1 MNMAGKPK
9 LLVVSHVL
17 PFPRNAGQ
25 NQRVYFTLA
34 AARTTFH
41 VSFLTVAASAKR
53 DAVRRQ
59 LLELCDDAIVLPARY
74 HAGTAARMLH
84 HLVGMGYAAA
94 RGLKL
99 SNYVVG
105 ALEFTPNRVAT
116 ALDGRTFDAA
126 LFEYWHAYKAADALR
141 SQGIPTVLDMHDI
154 LWRSFERQWTR
165 WRFVPAAI
173 KQRYV
178 QAYRAREEES
188 WRRFDALIAI
198 NRQEL
203 EYVRPRVPGN
213 VEIFYAPMGTDLDLW
228 PFAPKPADPP
238 RVAYYGGLSS
248 KRNQEGALQC
258 LHAIMPQVWRRY
270 PSVQFWMVG
279 SNPPAF
285 LKALESDPRVRVTG
299 TVENP
304 AEVLRTM
311 TCVLC
316 PWEGAFGF
324 RSRLIEVMALGV
336 PVLAT
341 PDAAA
346 GMDLEAG
353 EGILF
358 GASPDDLASAT
369 LRLLDD
375 PCLRACQSRSARA
388 QVERKFSLQN
398 TYGRLVTELERWLA
412 VRREGG
418 K

>member
-1 MNMAGKPK
+1 
-9 LLVVSHVL
+9 
-17 PFPRNAGQ
+17 
-25 NQRVYFTLA
+25 
-34 AARTTFH
+34 
-41 VSFLTVAASAKR
+41 
-53 DAVRRQ
+53 
-59 LLELCDDAIVLPARY
+59 
-74 HAGTAARMLH
+74 
-84 HLVGMGYAAA
+84 
-94 RGLKL
+94 
-99 SNYVVG
+99 
-105 ALEFTPNRVAT
+105 
-116 ALDGRTFDAA
+116 
-126 LFEYWHAYKAADALR
+126 
-141 SQGIPTVLDMHDI
+141 
-154 LWRSFERQWTR
+154 
-165 WRFVPAAI
+165 
-173 KQRYV
+173 
-178 QAYRAREEES
+178 
-188 WRRFDALIAI
+188 
-198 NRQEL
+198 
-203 EYVRPRVPGN
+203 
-213 VEIFYAPMGTDLDLW
+213 
-228 PFAPKPADPP
+228 
-238 RVAYYGGLSS
+238 
-248 KRNQEGALQC
+248 
-258 LHAIMPQVWRRY
+258 
-270 PSVQFWMVG
+270 MVG

-336 PVLAT
+336 PVVAT

-375 PCLRACQSRSARA
+375 PCLRASQSRSARA